1 MEAKSQNNKSKYF
14 IESLTEKIFL
24 ISASVAVISLL
35 LIIGFVFYKGLRPFI
50 IEGYS
55 FWDFIFGTQWIPS
68 ANKYG
73 ILPMIVAS
81 LGATIGALL
90 IGVPVGILTSI
101 FIAEIAPKK
110 IAKIMSGAVE
120 LLAGIPSVLYGVFG
134 LAIIVPTIQEVF
146 NLPKGQSL
154 LAVIIVLAIMMLP
167 TVITVSETAIRAV
180 PHAYKEGSL
189 ALGASKTETIFKVIV
204 PAAKSGIMTGV
215 VLGIGR
221 AIGET
226 MAVILVAGNTPV
238 IPSSIMDSVR
248 PLTTNIALEMGYAFG
263 THQEMLFATGVVLF
277 TFILILNL
285 VLVPINRIGIYGA
298 IISSI
303 ISDIFIFAI
312 CFITLKKQI
321 TTKLYVSKYIVKPT
335 IAGVFMSITSYI
347 MYNNIINKIQ
357 NNIIVLF
364 VSIFSGMMVYFI
376 LIIALKILTEEEIY
390 MLPYGQKLF
399 RTFKSKKQQMQVKS
413 THTEL
418 PKHGNLR
425 GKRVCKKIKIK
436 KEGF

>member
-73 ILPMIVAS
+73 ILSMIVAS

-134 LAIIVPTIQEVF
+134 LAIIVPTIQDVF

-180 PHAYKEGSL
+180 PNAYKEGSL

-285 VLVPINRIGIYGA
+285 VL
-298 IISSI
+298 S
-303 ISDIFIFAI
+303 
-312 CFITLKKQI
+312 
-321 TTKLYVSKYIVKPT
+321 KLS
-335 IAGVFMSITSYI
+335 
-347 MYNNIINKIQ
+347 NK
-357 NNIIVLF
+357 
-364 VSIFSGMMVYFI
+364 G
-376 LIIALKILTEEEIY
+376 
-390 MLPYGQKLF
+390 
-399 RTFKSKKQQMQVKS
+399 
-413 THTEL
+413 
-418 PKHGNLR
+418 
-425 GKRVCKKIKIK
+425 GK
-436 KEGF
+436 

>member
-1 MEAKSQNNKSKYF
+1 MEAKSQNNNSKYF

-180 PHAYKEGSL
+180 PNAYKEWSL

-285 VLVPINRIGIYGA
+285 VL
-298 IISSI
+298 S
-303 ISDIFIFAI
+303 
-312 CFITLKKQI
+312 
-321 TTKLYVSKYIVKPT
+321 KLS
-335 IAGVFMSITSYI
+335 
-347 MYNNIINKIQ
+347 NK
-357 NNIIVLF
+357 
-364 VSIFSGMMVYFI
+364 G
-376 LIIALKILTEEEIY
+376 
-390 MLPYGQKLF
+390 
-399 RTFKSKKQQMQVKS
+399 
-413 THTEL
+413 
-418 PKHGNLR
+418 
-425 GKRVCKKIKIK
+425 GK
-436 KEGF
+436 

>member
-1 MEAKSQNNKSKYF
+1 MEAKSQNNNSKYF

-81 LGATIGALL
+81 LDATIGALL

-110 IAKIMSGAVE
+110 IAKVMSGAVE

-134 LAIIVPTIQEVF
+134 LAIIVPTIQDVF

-180 PHAYKEGSL
+180 PNAYKEGSL

-285 VLVPINRIGIYGA
+285 VL
-298 IISSI
+298 S
-303 ISDIFIFAI
+303 
-312 CFITLKKQI
+312 
-321 TTKLYVSKYIVKPT
+321 KLS
-335 IAGVFMSITSYI
+335 
-347 MYNNIINKIQ
+347 NK
-357 NNIIVLF
+357 
-364 VSIFSGMMVYFI
+364 G
-376 LIIALKILTEEEIY
+376 
-390 MLPYGQKLF
+390 
-399 RTFKSKKQQMQVKS
+399 
-413 THTEL
+413 
-418 PKHGNLR
+418 
-425 GKRVCKKIKIK
+425 GK
-436 KEGF
+436 

>member
-180 PHAYKEGSL
+180 PNAYKEGSL

-285 VLVPINRIGIYGA
+285 VLN
-298 IISSI
+298 
-303 ISDIFIFAI
+303 
-312 CFITLKKQI
+312 
-321 TTKLYVSKYIVKPT
+321 KLSNK
-335 IAGVFMSITSYI
+335 AG
-347 MYNNIINKIQ
+347 N
-357 NNIIVLF
+357 
-364 VSIFSGMMVYFI
+364 
-376 LIIALKILTEEEIY
+376 
-390 MLPYGQKLF
+390 
-399 RTFKSKKQQMQVKS
+399 
-413 THTEL
+413 
-418 PKHGNLR
+418 
-425 GKRVCKKIKIK
+425 
-436 KEGF
+436 

>member
-1 MEAKSQNNKSKYF
+1 MEAKSQNNNSKYF

-24 ISASVAVISLL
+24 ISASVAVIRLL

-110 IAKIMSGAVE
+110 IAKVMSGAVE

-134 LAIIVPTIQEVF
+134 LAIIVPTIQDVF

-180 PHAYKEGSL
+180 PNAYKEGSL

-285 VLVPINRIGIYGA
+285 VL
-298 IISSI
+298 S
-303 ISDIFIFAI
+303 
-312 CFITLKKQI
+312 
-321 TTKLYVSKYIVKPT
+321 KLS
-335 IAGVFMSITSYI
+335 
-347 MYNNIINKIQ
+347 NK
-357 NNIIVLF
+357 
-364 VSIFSGMMVYFI
+364 G
-376 LIIALKILTEEEIY
+376 
-390 MLPYGQKLF
+390 
-399 RTFKSKKQQMQVKS
+399 
-413 THTEL
+413 
-418 PKHGNLR
+418 
-425 GKRVCKKIKIK
+425 GK
-436 KEGF
+436 

>member
-55 FWDFIFGTQWIPS
+55 FWDFILGTQWIPS

-90 IGVPVGILTSI
+90 IGVPVGILTAI
-101 FIAEIAPKK
+101 FIAEIAPKRISK
-110 IAKIMSGAVE
+110 VMSGAVE

-180 PHAYKEGSL
+180 PNAYKEGSL

-285 VLVPINRIGIYGA
+285 VL
-298 IISSI
+298 S
-303 ISDIFIFAI
+303 
-312 CFITLKKQI
+312 
-321 TTKLYVSKYIVKPT
+321 KLS
-335 IAGVFMSITSYI
+335 
-347 MYNNIINKIQ
+347 NK
-357 NNIIVLF
+357 
-364 VSIFSGMMVYFI
+364 G
-376 LIIALKILTEEEIY
+376 
-390 MLPYGQKLF
+390 
-399 RTFKSKKQQMQVKS
+399 
-413 THTEL
+413 
-418 PKHGNLR
+418 
-425 GKRVCKKIKIK
+425 GK
-436 KEGF
+436 

>member
-55 FWDFIFGTQWIPS
+55 FLDFIFGTQWIPS

-134 LAIIVPTIQEVF
+134 LAIIVPTIQDVF

-180 PHAYKEGSL
+180 PNAYKEGSL

-285 VLVPINRIGIYGA
+285 VL
-298 IISSI
+298 S
-303 ISDIFIFAI
+303 
-312 CFITLKKQI
+312 
-321 TTKLYVSKYIVKPT
+321 KLS
-335 IAGVFMSITSYI
+335 
-347 MYNNIINKIQ
+347 NK
-357 NNIIVLF
+357 
-364 VSIFSGMMVYFI
+364 G
-376 LIIALKILTEEEIY
+376 
-390 MLPYGQKLF
+390 
-399 RTFKSKKQQMQVKS
+399 
-413 THTEL
+413 
-418 PKHGNLR
+418 
-425 GKRVCKKIKIK
+425 GK
-436 KEGF
+436 

>member
-50 IEGYS
+50 VEGYS

-68 ANKYG
+68 TNKYG

-110 IAKIMSGAVE
+110 IAKVMSGAVE

-134 LAIIVPTIQEVF
+134 LAIIVPTIQDVF

-180 PHAYKEGSL
+180 PNAYKEGSL

-285 VLVPINRIGIYGA
+285 VL
-298 IISSI
+298 S
-303 ISDIFIFAI
+303 
-312 CFITLKKQI
+312 
-321 TTKLYVSKYIVKPT
+321 KLS
-335 IAGVFMSITSYI
+335 
-347 MYNNIINKIQ
+347 NK
-357 NNIIVLF
+357 
-364 VSIFSGMMVYFI
+364 G
-376 LIIALKILTEEEIY
+376 
-390 MLPYGQKLF
+390 
-399 RTFKSKKQQMQVKS
+399 
-413 THTEL
+413 
-418 PKHGNLR
+418 
-425 GKRVCKKIKIK
+425 GK
-436 KEGF
+436 

>member
-180 PHAYKEGSL
+180 PNAYKEGSL

-285 VLVPINRIGIYGA
+285 VL
-298 IISSI
+298 S
-303 ISDIFIFAI
+303 
-312 CFITLKKQI
+312 
-321 TTKLYVSKYIVKPT
+321 KLS
-335 IAGVFMSITSYI
+335 
-347 MYNNIINKIQ
+347 NK
-357 NNIIVLF
+357 
-364 VSIFSGMMVYFI
+364 G
-376 LIIALKILTEEEIY
+376 
-390 MLPYGQKLF
+390 
-399 RTFKSKKQQMQVKS
+399 
-413 THTEL
+413 
-418 PKHGNLR
+418 
-425 GKRVCKKIKIK
+425 GK
-436 KEGF
+436 